1 MAYRRVF
8 KAVAL
13 LFLTAI
19 VAMALGA
26 CAPAP
31 AAAPAG

>member
-13 LFLTAI
+13 LFLVAI
-19 VAMALGA
+19 SHGVGGLRTCAGGGA
-26 CAPAP
+26 CR
-31 AAAPAG
+31 